1 MFKNKSLLLFIT
13 AFFILQNCGYKKLNQ
28 IQGQSFHIQ
37 KLEIKGDNRI
47 SHYLKNTITINSNET
62 SKNKISLKLKINKKK
77 DKKEKNISKKIT
89 KYVIIL
95 TVDLKLE
102 EANNVKIVNK
112 SFTRAIDLNVKSN
125 HSDTITEEIKNVDN
139 ISEKISE
146 DIVRFLKMYYRE

>member
-1 MFKNKSLLLFIT
+1 MTNKI
-13 AFFILQNCGYKKLNQ
+13 
-28 IQGQSFHIQ
+28 
-37 KLEIKGDNRI
+37 
-47 SHYLKNTITINSNET
+47 KNTITINSNET
-62 SKNKISLKLKINKKK
+62 SKNKISLKLKINKRK
-77 DKKEKNISKKIT
+77 DEKEKNISKKIT

>member
-1 MFKNKSLLLFIT
+1 MFKNKSLLLLIA

-47 SHYLKNTITINSNET
+47 SHYLKNTIAINSNET
-62 SKNKISLKLKINKKK
+62 SKNKISLKLKINKRK
-77 DKKEKNISKKIT
+77 DEKEKNISKKIT